1 MRKVAQE
8 RYAGSLKALVAV
20 AIVLSLIAIA
30 VTAVA
35 FHSLSCSIE
44 NVASGIN
51 EVSGKL
57 GDLEKRVGDLQ
68 SSSSGLAQQIQAVSS
83 KYGSVAEELK
93 SLEKRIEGLQSNS
106 SKLAYQIKTI
116 GEKYS
121 SVAEELKC
129 LEQELSRLKNEV
141 GALRNEVVFPL
152 QVTDSLNRIV
162 MIPREPER
170 IVSIAPSITEILFMI
185 GAGDKV
191 VGIDAFSNYPPII
204 EEMKKN
210 GSIAVVGG
218 FSTISIDKVV
228 ALKPDLVVGVGGIQ
242 AKTLYTLSQL
252 GITTLCLNDET
263 VSDIVN
269 DILLLG
275 RITSHTNEALNL
287 ASQIRENLTQLYSVV
302 RQKNE
307 SVPTI
312 LYVVWT
318 NPVYA
323 AGGSSWVNDLI
334 EIAGAK
340 NALSNT
346 TTAWPMIGWEQV
358 VALNP
363 DIIIF
368 TEHAGGLTNAKQALE
383 WLKSQPYGSDL
394 KAVKTSRIYMV
405 HGELNDIACR
415 PGPRVYYLA
424 LTLAVISHPSAFD
437 LTSVPNDLYLANITS
452 INISG

>member
-1 MRKVAQE
+1 MTQE
-8 RYAGSLKALVAV
+8 RYAGSLKTLVAV

-30 VTAVA
+30 VTAIA
-35 FHSLSCSIE
+35 FHSLSRSIE

-57 GDLEKRVGDLQ
+57 GDLEKR
-68 SSSSGLAQQIQAVSS
+68 
-83 KYGSVAEELK
+83 
-93 SLEKRIEGLQSNS
+93 IERLQSNS
-106 SKLAYQIKTI
+106 SELAYQIQVV
-116 GEKYS
+116 GGKYS
-121 SVAEELKC
+121 SVAEELKD
-129 LEQELSRLKNEV
+129 LEQELLRLRSEV
-141 GALRNEVVFPL
+141 GALREEVAFPL
-152 QVTDSLNRIV
+152 QVTDSLGRIV
-162 MIPREPER
+162 VVPHEPER

-185 GAGDKV
+185 GAGSKV
-191 VGIDAFSNYPPII
+191 VGVDAFSNYPSVL

-210 GSIAVVGG
+210 GSIVVVGG

-228 ALKPDLVVGVGGIQ
+228 ALKPDLVVGVGGVQ

-252 GITTLCLNDET
+252 GITTLCLNAET

-275 RITSHTNEALNL
+275 RITGHTSEALNL
-287 ASQIRENLTQLYSVV
+287 ASQIRENLTQLYTVV

-307 SVPTI
+307 TAPTI

-323 AGGSSWVNDLI
+323 AGGNSWVNDLI
-334 EIAGAK
+334 EIAGSK
-340 NALSNT
+340 NALGNT

-368 TEHAGGLTNAKQALE
+368 TEHAGGLANAKQALE

-394 KAVKTSRIYMV
+394 KAVKTGRVYMV

-424 LTLAVISHPSAFD
+424 LTLAVISHPSAFG